1 MDALCVTDY
10 QNPGGATSSNMREKR
25 KNWESDLLD
34 GLDPASIFGA
44 SSQEDATPPAPKSAK
59 RQESFR
65 VRPRARPLL
74 TPAGVRTDARWYL
87 DPNPSAPQD
96 QEDRPLRPRLILEH
110 LYNTSASLHYVAR
123 SSHVAMYLVPKDF
136 VWDPRVYLYSTFLGQ
151 YLITELDRPIPV
163 TDKSQ
168 DAGEGRLCMEV
179 KLDPR
184 K

>member
-96 QEDRPLRPRLILEH
+96 QEDLLGLDSS
-110 LYNTSASLHYVAR
+110 LNTCTIR
-123 SSHVAMYLVPKDF
+123 
-136 VWDPRVYLYSTFLGQ
+136 Q
-151 YLITELDRPIPV
+151 PV
-163 TDKSQ
+163 FI
-168 DAGEGRLCMEV
+168 M
-179 KLDPR
+179 
-184 K
+184 